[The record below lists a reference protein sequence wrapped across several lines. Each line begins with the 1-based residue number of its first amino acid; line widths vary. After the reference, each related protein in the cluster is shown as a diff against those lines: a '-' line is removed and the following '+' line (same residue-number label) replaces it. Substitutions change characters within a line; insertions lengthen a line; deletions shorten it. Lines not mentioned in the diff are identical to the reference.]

1 MDDSSYV
8 LTLYSKYMEQ
18 CLSDFMVS
26 GRPFIESARMVLRNT
41 YTSCSVSE
49 FLKDIFPATISTLI
63 KNTLVYQAEMF
74 KFMKLDEALPDF
86 KKLLNGVKSKVIA
99 QNKTIGNAQLY
110 KLIREA
116 LVHTDTEHPNFQIA
130 GMGKFSL
137 KLKPKGQP
145 EIDLILNN
153 TEMMSI
159 VSVFNLNLDDSAY
172 HIKINEA
179 DLQNAID
186 NKKVNK
192 NNIDNFISL
201 TREQKAVDF
210 DDYQRETL
218 LDYFYRYNDLLKTRH
233 GFGSGKGELLMSRL
247 PCKANA
253 NNLFMSN
260 LRSIFY
266 LSQLS
271 KNLDMNF
278 EQYEQHFYDYSKKN
292 NVPMR
297 EFVTVNPYFD
307 IVYNLLVGT
316 FANVATTV
324 NKSELCSYVN
334 NAGGQIDENMANHL
348 RNSLAHGRY
357 FINGKNDAT
366 VEFYDGKNTESLVH
380 FASLNIRDINKILVT
395 QITAYDEKL
404 SEREEEMSR

>member
-8 LTLYSKYMEQ
+8 LTLYPKYMEQ

-26 GRPFIESARMVLRNT
+26 GRTFVESARRVLVNT
-41 YTSCSVSE
+41 HTSCGVKD
-49 FLKDIFPATISTLI
+49 FLGDIFPATISMLI
-63 KNTLVYQAEMF
+63 KNALVYQAEMF
-74 KFMKLDEALPDF
+74 KSMDLDEALPDF
-86 KKLLNGVKSKVIA
+86 KKLLDGVKSKVA
-99 QNKTIGNAQLY
+99 TQNKTIGNAQLY

-145 EIDLILNN
+145 EINLILNN

-159 VSVFNLNLDDSAY
+159 VSVFNLNLDDSTY
-172 HIKINEA
+172 HVKIHEA
-179 DLQNAID
+179 DLQDAID
-186 NKKVNK
+186 KKKVNK
-192 NNIDNFISL
+192 NNIDDFISL

-218 LDYFYRYNDLLKTRH
+218 LDYFYRYNDLLKMRY

-260 LRSIFY
+260 LRSILY
-266 LSQLS
+266 LSKLS
-271 KNLDMNF
+271 KNLNLNF
-278 EQYEQHFYDYSKKN
+278 EQFEQYFYDYSTKN
-292 NVPMR
+292 NVPTR
-297 EFVTVNPYFD
+297 EFLTVNPYFD
-307 IVYNLLVGT
+307 VVYNLIVGT

-334 NAGGQIDENMANHL
+334 NAGIQIDENTANHL

-357 FINGKNDAT
+357 FINGKNDAI
-366 VEFYDGKNTESLVH
+366 VEFYDGKNTESLTH
-380 FASLNIRDINKILVT
+380 FESLNIREINKVLVT
-395 QITAYDEKL
+395 QIDAYDEKL
-404 SEREEEMSR
+404 SKREEERSM